1 MEIKIEKII
10 YTNRKT
16 ISLHITD
23 NATLIIKAPFD
34 ASNETIMKVVSNHI
48 NWINKKTNEIR
59 KRDPKFVT
67 REFVSG
73 EGFLFLGRYY
83 KLNIVDE
90 QDEPLKFEKYFYLSR
105 KELSRAKEIFID
117 WYKKVAKEKITERV
131 QRYAQI
137 SGLKYNSINITD
149 AQKRWGSCSHNG
161 NLNFSWRLIMA
172 PLSVIDYV
180 VVHELAHIEIKNH
193 SKAFWNKVKVLMPDY
208 EKHKEWLTKN
218 NYLLKL

>member
-1 MEIKIEKII
+1 MEINIEKII

-23 NATLIIKAPFD
+23 NATLIVKAPFD
-34 ASNETIMKVVSNHI
+34 ANNEIIMKVVSNHI
-48 NWINKKTNEIR
+48 NWINNKINEIK
-59 KRDPKFVT
+59 KRDPKFVA

-90 QDEPLKFEKYFYLSR
+90 QDEPLKFENNFYLSR
-105 KELSRAKEIFID
+105 KELSKAKEIFID
-117 WYKKVAKEKITERV
+117 WYKKIAKEKITERV

-137 SGLKYNSINITD
+137 SGLSYNSINITD

-172 PLSVIDYV
+172 PLGVIDYV
-180 VVHELAHIEIKNH
+180 VVHELAHLEIKNH
-193 SKAFWNKVKVLMPDY
+193 SKAFWNKVKILMPDY
-208 EKHKEWLTKN
+208 EKHKDWLTKN
-218 NYLLKL
+218 NYFLKL